1 MYNIYVNNK
10 TLDNMEQTTE
20 KFMNALIQVA
30 KLLYP
35 NLVIESKR
43 TERTEHKGGVDMTY
57 EINGHDEETMLNV
70 TILSRG
76 FVLGG
81 KGAQIEIVENG
92 VTRYFPFFGFNWTY
106 LMA

>member
-1 MYNIYVNNK
+1 
-10 TLDNMEQTTE
+10 MEQAE
-20 KFMNALIQVA
+20 KFMNALVKVA
-30 KLLYP
+30 KLVYP
-35 NLVIESKR
+35 NLVIENKR
-43 TERTEHKGGVDMTY
+43 TERIEHNGGVDMTY
-57 EINGHDEETMLNV
+57 EINGYDEETMLNV

-81 KGAQIEIVENG
+81 KGQQIEIIENG